1 MALLRLSP
9 PVQRLAQELCP
20 EGRTA
25 TELKGD
31 LLCQGNM
38 NAPRRDVQS
47 GGEALKYGE
56 LLIRFMERV
65 IDGAVHDPELSLRS
79 RRLQFEE
86 NAAKET

>member
-1 MALLRLSP
+1 MPRKHERA
-9 PVQRLAQELCP
+9 P
-20 EGRTA
+20 ERH
-25 TELKGD
+25 LD
-31 LLCQGNM
+31 L
-38 NAPRRDVQS
+38 QS
-47 GGEALKYGE
+47 GDEPLEYGE